1 MTELYLCSFLG
12 GMKLI
17 ADLHIHSHF
26 SRATSKTLDPEHLAH
41 WAQKKGVTLVG
52 TGDFTH
58 PGWLSELQDKLIQA
72 EEGLY
77 QLRPDLQKA
86 VSAQVPSSCRAT
98 IRFLLSGEIS
108 CIYKK
113 NGKTR
118 KVHNLVLMPDM
129 TSVLRL
135 NERLRRIGN
144 ILSDGRPI
152 LGLDSRNLLEI
163 VLEANEKGLLIP
175 AHIWTPWFSVF
186 GSKSGFD
193 TLEECFEDL
202 VGHIHALETG
212 LSSDPPMNRRLSL
225 LDNYV
230 LVSNSDAHS
239 PGKLGREANL
249 FDISLDYPHVIQAM
263 IDGKGLLGTI
273 EFFPEEGK
281 YHLDGHRKCRVK
293 VHPEETRK
301 LQEIC
306 PVCGRHLT
314 VGVLHRVDDLADRD
328 TPTLSKD
335 FFSLIPLPE
344 VLAELLNCG
353 PSTKKVLSFYE
364 MLLSALGPELRILT
378 ETPLI
383 DIEASGG
390 PVLAEAVKRM
400 RQNQVIR
407 EGGYDGQFGIIRL
420 FEDSER
426 QAVAGQMTLFS
437 CPREEITKQSDP
449 DLPLIKV
456 PEKRKAET
464 TKGFLLPLDPILGPL
479 NPEQRSAVLYEGGHL
494 LVVAGPGTGKTMTLT
509 HRIAHLIHIGLAS
522 PERILA
528 LTFTRKAAGEM
539 SQRISTLLEGL
550 DLNEVRVATFHG
562 FCLELLR
569 RESDKTGLPL
579 DFTLCSELDAEK
591 ITKDI
596 LAGSRLGTRFTRKF
610 LKLVFNIKRGLVPI
624 GKGPTSM
631 LPEAEATQNGVLD
644 EGHLMPFVEKY
655 QQRLRELGM
664 LDLDDL
670 EVESLRFLRANP
682 EISKVYGERF
692 PWIFVDEYQDTN
704 SVQAELLKTLVHA
717 ASGRICAIGDPDQAI
732 YGFRGADIGNFYRFR
747 QDFPGAKEI
756 VLTRNYRSTEAILR
770 GSAALIGNPKPLQGE
785 SCGGDLISFAPCRT
799 ESEEAE
805 MVVEQIERLM
815 GGTSYFSLD
824 SGRVASDEGE
834 LSLGFSDIGVLY
846 RLNAQGDAL
855 EEAMDRAGIPLVRSG
870 HTPLISIYPAN
881 IVWRFLQA
889 LQYPDN
895 SYYVK
900 EYETLL
906 SEYPLKTIE
915 TAEVCLTGSS
925 LPDLMDHALALH
937 EVHLGSEQS
946 EEALRTLKD
955 MAEHYEGDMASFL
968 DALSL
973 ERGIDHG
980 VLVGDRVALMSIH
993 AAKGLEWPVVFITG
1007 CEDQLLPCSLFGSRD
1022 DEEEKRLLYVGMTR
1036 ARSYLILSYVERRVL
1051 NRRVLHMN
1059 PSPFLDAIPKNLYRS
1074 LERREWKP
1082 KKRPHKQL
1090 ELF

>member
-1 MTELYLCSFLG
+1 
-12 GMKLI
+12 MKLV

-26 SRATSKTLDPEHLAH
+26 SRATSKALDPEHLAQ
-41 WAQKKGVTLVG
+41 WAQKKGITLVG

-86 VSAQVPSSCRAT
+86 ACSQVPSSCRAT
-98 IRFLLSGEIS
+98 TRFLLSGEIS

-118 KVHNLVLMPDM
+118 KVHNLVLMPNM

-193 TLEECFEDL
+193 CLEECFEDL
-202 VGHIHALETG
+202 LGHIHALETG

-249 FDISLDYPHVIQAM
+249 FDIPLDYPHLIQAM

-328 TPTLSKD
+328 TPKLSKD

-344 VLAELLNCG
+344 VLAEILNCG

-364 MLLSALGPELRILT
+364 MLLSALGPELKILM

-420 FEDSER
+420 FEHSER

-437 CPREEITKQSDP
+437 CPREEITKQSDL

-456 PEKRKAET
+456 PVKRKTET

-522 PERILA
+522 TERILA

-550 DLNEVRVATFHG
+550 ALNEVRVATFHG

-569 RESDKTGLPL
+569 READNTGLPL

-596 LAGSRLGTRFTRKF
+596 LAGSRLSTRFTGKF
-610 LKLVFNIKRGLVPI
+610 LKLVSTIRRAFVLDFQGGDRDYGLVPI
-624 GKGPTSM
+624 GKDRTSI
-631 LPEAEATQNGVLD
+631 LSGAEAKQNGVLD
-644 EGHLMPFVEKY
+644 ESHLMPFVEKY

-670 EVESLRFLRANP
+670 EVESLRFLRAHP

-732 YGFRGADIGNFYRFR
+732 YGFRGADIGNFHRFR

-756 VLTRNYRSTEAILR
+756 VLTRNYRSTEGILR
-770 GSAALIGNPKPLQGE
+770 GSASLIGNPKPLQGE
-785 SCGGDLISFAPCRT
+785 SWGGDLISFAPCRT

-824 SGRVASDEGE
+824 SGRVSSDEGE
-834 LSLGFSDIGVLY
+834 LSLGFGDIGVLY

-881 IVWRFLQA
+881 IVWRFFQA

-895 SYYVK
+895 PYYVK

-906 SEYPLKTIE
+906 SEHRLRDSRSMSYEQFFPRSH
-915 TAEVCLTGSS
+915 GSCPYTS
-925 LPDLMDHALALH
+925 
-937 EVHLGSEQS
+937 
-946 EEALRTLKD
+946 
-955 MAEHYEGDMASFL
+955 
-968 DALSL
+968 
-973 ERGIDHG
+973 
-980 VLVGDRVALMSIH
+980 
-993 AAKGLEWPVVFITG
+993 
-1007 CEDQLLPCSLFGSRD
+1007 
-1022 DEEEKRLLYVGMTR
+1022 
-1036 ARSYLILSYVERRVL
+1036 
-1051 NRRVLHMN
+1051 
-1059 PSPFLDAIPKNLYRS
+1059 
-1074 LERREWKP
+1074 
-1082 KKRPHKQL
+1082 
-1090 ELF
+1090 